1 MKIRILILILLC
13 ANLLNAQSYKYAHY
27 CLDSLISKEFK
38 GRGYYEEGDRIA
50 ANFIERELRNNGVKP
65 VKNNLYQQKLPIKV
79 NNIESAKL
87 KLFSK
92 DSSYLK
98 LGEEFLVYGSSPSV
112 DVLIENK
119 KPLLVDLNKKKAK
132 EKLDIYDKK
141 VVLIDLKTTDIS
153 KVSSLIKLLI
163 EKEISPKLFI
173 IQNSDKIQFPI
184 GRKVNKFPIIQLKGK
199 LIGKKI
205 NYLELSVK
213 SKWEEN
219 YMTQNVWGMV
229 EGKLHK
235 DSFFVFTAHYDHLG
249 KIGEDCY
256 FAGAN
261 DNASGVAVLLDM
273 AKYYTQ
279 NPSDYSIVF
288 IFTTAEE
295 IGLLGSEYAAE
306 NPFVELD
313 KIKFLFNLDMC
324 GTGSGGIA
332 LINGKKE
339 TKASELFEK
348 INQDK
353 RYFNEIRI
361 GGESCNSDHCPFVMK
376 GVPALFLFTFGCE
389 YNEYHTVYDNGKGLS
404 FTKHLDFCNIIKDFI
419 EAYNK

>member
-38 GRGYYEEGDRIA
+38 GRGYYEDGDRRA

-141 VVLIDLKTTDIS
+141 LVLIDLKTTDIS

-163 EKEISPKLFI
+163 EKDISPKLFI

-404 FTKHLDFCNIIKDFI
+404 FTKHIDFCNILKDFI

>member
-404 FTKHLDFCNIIKDFI
+404 FTKHLDFCNILKDFI

>member
-38 GRGYYEEGDRIA
+38 GRGYYEDGDRRA

-163 EKEISPKLFI
+163 EKDISPKLFI

-184 GRKVNKFPIIQLKGK
+184 GRKVNKFPIIQLRGK

-205 NYLELSVK
+205 DYLELSIK

-404 FTKHLDFCNIIKDFI
+404 FTKHIDFCNILKDFI

>member
-1 MKIRILILILLC
+1 MKIKILILILLSS
-13 ANLLNAQSYKYAHY
+13 NLLNAQSYKYTHY

-38 GRGYYEEGDRIA
+38 GRGYYEEADRIA
-50 ANFIERELRNNGVKP
+50 ANFIENELIKNGVKT
-65 VKNNLYQQKLPIKV
+65 VKNNPYQQKLPINI

-87 KLFSK
+87 KLHSK
-92 DSSYLK
+92 DSSFLK
-98 LGEEFLVYGSSPSV
+98 LGEEFLVYGSSPNI
-112 DVLIENK
+112 DLIIENK
-119 KPLLVDLNKKKAK
+119 TLVNVDFKNKNLND
-132 EKLDIYDKK
+132 KLDIYANKL
-141 VVLIDLKTTDIS
+141 VLVDLKTTDML
-153 KVSSLIKLLI
+153 KVSNFIKLLI
-163 EKEISPKLFI
+163 EKEINPKLFI
-173 IQNSDKIQFPI
+173 IQNCGKMQFPI
-184 GRKVNKFPIIQLKGK
+184 GRKVLKFPIIELRDKA
-199 LIGKKI
+199 INKKI
-205 NYLELSVK
+205 DYLELSIN

-229 EGKLHK
+229 EGKSKK

-249 KIGEDCY
+249 KIGDDCY
-256 FAGAN
+256 FPGAN

-279 NPSDYSIVF
+279 CPSDYSIVF
-288 IFTTAEE
+288 IFTTGEE
-295 IGLLGSEYAAE
+295 MGLIGSKYAAE
-306 NPFVELD
+306 NSLIELN

-339 TKASELFEK
+339 TKASDLFMN

-389 YNEYHTVYDNGKGLS
+389 YNEYHTVYDNGNGLS
-404 FTKHLDFCNIIKDFI
+404 FTKHLDFCNILKDFI
-419 EAYNK
+419 EEYN

>member
-1 MKIRILILILLC
+1 MKIKLLILILLC

-38 GRGYYEEGDRIA
+38 GRGYYEDGDRIA
-50 ANFIERELRNNGVKP
+50 ANFIERELIKNGVKA
-65 VKNNLYQQKLPIKV
+65 VKNNPYQQKLPINI
-79 NNIESAKL
+79 NNIELAKL
-87 KLFSK
+87 KLHSK
-92 DSSYLK
+92 DSSFLK
-98 LGEEFLVYGSSPSV
+98 LGEEYLVYGSSPSV
-112 DVLIENK
+112 DLIIENK
-119 KPLLVDLNKKKAK
+119 RPVSVDFNSKKLK
-132 EKLDIYDKK
+132 EKLDIYGNK

-153 KVSSLIKLLI
+153 KVSSFIKLLI
-163 EKEISPKLFI
+163 EKEITPKLFI

-184 GRKVNKFPIIQLKGK
+184 GRKGNKFPIIQLRGK

-205 NYLELSVK
+205 DYLELSIK

-219 YMTQNVWGMV
+219 YKTQNVWAMV
-229 EGKLHK
+229 EGKSKK

-249 KIGEDCY
+249 KIGDDCY

-273 AKYYTQ
+273 AKYYAQ

-295 IGLLGSEYAAE
+295 IGLLGSKYAAE
-306 NPFVELD
+306 NPYIDLD

-339 TKASELFEK
+339 TKASELFKK

-376 GVPALFLFTFGCE
+376 GVPALFMFTFGCE

-404 FTKHLDFCNIIKDFI
+404 FTKHLDFCNILKDFI

>member
-38 GRGYYEEGDRIA
+38 GRGYYEDGDRRA

-163 EKEISPKLFI
+163 EKDISPKLFI

-404 FTKHLDFCNIIKDFI
+404 FTKHIDFCNILKDFI

>member
-1 MKIRILILILLC
+1 MKIKLLILILLC

-184 GRKVNKFPIIQLKGK
+184 ARKVNKFPIIQLRGK

-205 NYLELSVK
+205 DYLELSIK

-219 YMTQNVWGMV
+219 YMTQNVWAMV
-229 EGKLHK
+229 EGKSKK

-249 KIGEDCY
+249 KIGDDCY

-273 AKYYTQ
+273 AKYYAQ

-295 IGLLGSEYAAE
+295 IGLLGSKYAAE
-306 NPFVELD
+306 NSLIELD

-376 GVPALFLFTFGCE
+376 GVPALFMFTFGCE

-404 FTKHLDFCNIIKDFI
+404 FTKHLDFCNILKDFI

>member
-1 MKIRILILILLC
+1 MKIKLLILILLC

-27 CLDSLISKEFK
+27 CLDSLISKDFK
-38 GRGYYEEGDRIA
+38 GRGYNEEGDRIA
-50 ANFIERELRNNGVKP
+50 ANFIERELIKNGVKAL
-65 VKNNLYQQKLPIKV
+65 KNNIYQQKLPINV
-79 NNIESAKL
+79 NNIQYAKL
-87 KLFSK
+87 KIHSK
-92 DSSYLK
+92 DSSFLK
-98 LGEEFLVYGSSPSV
+98 LGEEFLVYGSCPSV
-112 DVLIENK
+112 DLIIENK
-119 KPLLVDLNKKKAK
+119 KLLNVDLGDKKKK
-132 EKLDIYDKK
+132 IGLHNYKDKI
-141 VVLIDLKTTDIS
+141 LLFDLKTNDIS
-153 KVSSLIKLLI
+153 KVSHFIRLLI
-163 EKEISPKLFI
+163 EKEINPQLII
-173 IQNSDKIQFPI
+173 IQNCGKMHFPI
-184 GRKVNKFPIIQLKGK
+184 GRKVNKFPIIQLRGK

-205 NYLELSVK
+205 DYLELSIK
-213 SKWEEN
+213 SKWEDN

-229 EGKLHK
+229 EGKSKK

-249 KIGEDCY
+249 KIGDDCY

-273 AKYYTQ
+273 AKYYAQ

-295 IGLLGSEYAAE
+295 IGLLGSKYAAE
-306 NPFVELD
+306 NPYIDLD

-376 GVPALFLFTFGCE
+376 GVPALFMFTFGCE

-404 FTKHLDFCNIIKDFI
+404 FTKHLDFCNILKDFI

>member
-38 GRGYYEEGDRIA
+38 GRGYYEDGDRRA

-184 GRKVNKFPIIQLKGK
+184 GRKVNKFPIIQLRGK

-205 NYLELSVK
+205 DYLELSIK

-219 YMTQNVWGMV
+219 YMTQNVWAMV
-229 EGKLHK
+229 EGKSKK

-249 KIGEDCY
+249 KIGDDCY

-273 AKYYTQ
+273 AKYYAQ

-295 IGLLGSEYAAE
+295 IGLLGSKYAAE
-306 NPFVELD
+306 NSLIELD

>member
-1 MKIRILILILLC
+1 MKIKLLILILLC

-184 GRKVNKFPIIQLKGK
+184 GRKVNKFPIIQLRGK

-205 NYLELSVK
+205 DYLELSIK

-219 YMTQNVWGMV
+219 YMTQNVWAMV
-229 EGKLHK
+229 EGKSKK

-273 AKYYTQ
+273 AKYYAQ

-295 IGLLGSEYAAE
+295 IGLLGSKYAAE
-306 NPFVELD
+306 NPFINLD

-348 INQDK
+348 INQGK
-353 RYFNEIRI
+353 RYFNEIRV

-404 FTKHLDFCNIIKDFI
+404 FTKHLDFCNILKDFI

>member
-1 MKIRILILILLC
+1 MKIKLLILILLC

-38 GRGYYEEGDRIA
+38 GRGYYEDGDRIA
-50 ANFIERELRNNGVKP
+50 ANFIERELIKNGVKT
-65 VKNNLYQQKLPIKV
+65 VKNNPYQQKLPINI

-87 KLFSK
+87 KLHSK
-92 DSSYLK
+92 DSSFLK
-98 LGEEFLVYGSSPSV
+98 LGEEYLVYGSSPSV
-112 DVLIENK
+112 DLIIENK
-119 KPLLVDLNKKKAK
+119 RPVSVDFNSKKLK
-132 EKLDIYDKK
+132 EKLDIYDNK

-153 KVSSLIKLLI
+153 KVSSFIKLLI
-163 EKEISPKLFI
+163 EKEITPKLFI
-173 IQNSDKIQFPI
+173 IQNSDKIQFSI
-184 GRKVNKFPIIQLKGK
+184 GRKVNKFPIIQLRGK

-205 NYLELSVK
+205 DYLELSIK

-219 YMTQNVWGMV
+219 YMTQNVWAMV
-229 EGKLHK
+229 EGKSKK

-249 KIGEDCY
+249 KIGDDCY

-273 AKYYTQ
+273 AKYYAQ

-295 IGLLGSEYAAE
+295 IGLLGSKYAAE
-306 NPFVELD
+306 NPYIDLD

-339 TKASELFEK
+339 TKASELFKK

-376 GVPALFLFTFGCE
+376 GVPALFMFTFGCE

-404 FTKHLDFCNIIKDFI
+404 FTKHLDFCNILKDFI